1 MKSESIPGWTP
12 INFSTIAMHLF
23 SILHVIGTLLVVTG
37 GSMTLPVACSLI
49 YGENDFW
56 ALLISEGVI
65 LAMGAPLW
73 WSFRKYHELGIKDG
87 IFIATFGWILVS
99 ALSGM
104 PFMIHG
110 AIPSFADAFFEM
122 MSGYTTSGATILPDI
137 ESMPHGLLFWRS
149 ETHLLGGMGFLT
161 LTVIFLPHGMGGL
174 RIFRAESS
182 PGQVITKEKFH
193 ARNRDTMVRLWI
205 IYMVLNIAEI
215 LLLVFGGM
223 PLFDAT
229 CHAFGTVST
238 SGYSPWNASIGH
250 YNNAYFDWVIIVFM
264 FLGGMTFVLFYQML
278 KGDWRSLRINTE
290 FRWYVGFMLF
300 FCAAVSWI
308 LWRENTYGLADAIR
322 YGTFQV
328 TSLLTTTG
336 FTTADYEQWP
346 QASQMFLYA
355 VCFIGACAGSTT
367 SGIKVVHYVVICKFG
382 VAAIKKIFF
391 QPMSVISVR
400 LNQRPVADAIIHLS
414 VCYFIVNI
422 FMVLAGGCFM
432 VLTDDMDYVTAMSSV
447 IATLMNIGPGFGA
460 VGPSENY
467 AFISDAGKWF
477 LSWNMLVGRL
487 EMFSA
492 LVVFYP
498 SFWKR

>member
-1 MKSESIPGWTP
+1 
-12 INFSTIAMHLF
+12 MHLF
-23 SILHVIGTLLVVTG
+23 SILHVIGTLLLVTG
-37 GSMTLPVACSLI
+37 GSMTLSVACSLI
-49 YGENDFW
+49 YGEGDFL
-56 ALLISEGVI
+56 ALLISEVVTLLI
-65 LAMGAPLW
+65 GAPMW
-73 WSFRKYHELGIKDG
+73 WIFRKHHDLGIKDG

-99 ALSGM
+99 ALSAL

-110 AIPSFADAFFEM
+110 AIPSFTDAFFEM
-122 MSGYTTSGATILPDI
+122 MSGYTTSGATILTDI
-137 ESMPHGLLFWRS
+137 EVVPHGLLFWRS

-161 LTVIFLPHGMGGL
+161 LTVIFLPHGTGGM

-205 IYMVLNIAEI
+205 IYMVLNIAQI
-215 LLLVFGGM
+215 LLLCIGGM
-223 PLFDAT
+223 SLFDSM

-238 SGYSPWNASIGH
+238 SGYSPYNASIGH
-250 YNNAYFDWVIIVFM
+250 YNNAYFDWVIILFM
-264 FLGGMTFVLFYQML
+264 FLGGMTFVLFYQMV
-278 KGDWRSLRINTE
+278 KGDWRSLKINTE

-300 FCAAVSWI
+300 FCGIVSWI
-308 LWRENTYGLADAIR
+308 LWRENTYGLMDAIR

-346 QASQMFLYA
+346 QATQMFLYA
-355 VCFIGACAGSTT
+355 ACFIGACAGSTT

-391 QPMSVISVR
+391 QPMSIISVR
-400 LNQRPVADAIIHLS
+400 LNQRPVADSIVHLS

-422 FMVLAGGCFM
+422 FMILAGGCVM
-432 VLTDDMDYVTAMSSV
+432 VLSDDMDYVTAMSSV

-460 VGPSENY
+460 IGPSENY
-467 AFISDAGKWF
+467 AFISDFGKWF